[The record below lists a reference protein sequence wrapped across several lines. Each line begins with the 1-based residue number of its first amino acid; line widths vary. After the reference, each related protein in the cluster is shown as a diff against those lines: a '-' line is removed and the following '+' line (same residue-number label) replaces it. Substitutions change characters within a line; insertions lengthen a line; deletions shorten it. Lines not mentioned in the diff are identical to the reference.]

1 MYDLYPEKLN
11 EKTVLYCI
19 GYRCFNGHQPL
30 CQRKKAT
37 PPQQPLPLRPKPQ
50 NPLPPL
56 CRILTASATPN
67 PPATRVMKTAIPMP
81 PNRPATANS
90 PTAKPLPSS
99 RPLKRLRKSTPTK
112 LPATTKPSLTTKQ
125 LPRRRHPLRPRLS
138 RQQNNRV
145 TLGKKML
152 SKRV

>member
-1 MYDLYPEKLN
+1 MKKLFYIVLVIVALMVISRFVKEKSN
-11 EKTVLYCI
+11 TA
-19 GYRCFNGHQPL
+19 
-30 CQRKKAT
+30 AT
-37 PPQQPLPLRPKPQ
+37 T
-50 NPLPPL
+50 
-56 CRILTASATPN
+56 TAVTAETSEPVTATLPN

-112 LPATTKPSLTTKQ
+112 LPATMKPSLTTKQ

-152 SKRV
+152 SKSCSGEQLFYCFL

>member
-1 MYDLYPEKLN
+1 MKKLFYI
-11 EKTVLYCI
+11 VLVI
-19 GYRCFNGHQPL
+19 VALMVISRFV
-30 CQRKKAT
+30 KEKAT
-37 PPQQPLPLRPKPQ
+37 PPRQPLPLRPKPQ

-112 LPATTKPSLTTKQ
+112 LPATMKPSLTTKQ

-152 SKRV
+152 SKSCSGEQLFYCFL

>member
-1 MYDLYPEKLN
+1 MKKLFYIVLVIVALMVISRFVKEKSN
-11 EKTVLYCI
+11 TAATTTAVTAETSEPVTAVVVAAVL
-19 GYRCFNGHQPL
+19 
-30 CQRKKAT
+30 
-37 PPQQPLPLRPKPQ
+37 
-50 NPLPPL
+50 
-56 CRILTASATPN
+56 
-67 PPATRVMKTAIPMP
+67 KTAIPMP

-112 LPATTKPSLTTKQ
+112 LPATMKPSLTTKQ

-152 SKRV
+152 SKSCSGEQLFYCFL